1 MILPI
6 ITDAHGD
13 VHGKR
18 ETPLVTRTANVIIT
32 KNTASLMEQVLPW
45 HPREKVFQSRDCQY
59 DVAAGEICD
68 LDEHVGLATRRPSV
82 RAIRLVKA

>member
-32 KNTASLMEQVLPW
+32 KKKYGTINGASPTMAS
-45 HPREKVFQSRDCQY
+45 PRGGFSKQ
-59 DVAAGEICD
+59 
-68 LDEHVGLATRRPSV
+68 GLS
-82 RAIRLVKA
+82 I